1 MIDWIWVVIAAVCG
15 MFAGVLA
22 MGLLAGGGR
31 DELETDN
38 MNLRERLKRYETAE
52 KSLIR

>member
-1 MIDWIWVVIAAVCG
+1 MIPWIWVVIAAIIG

-22 MGLLAGGGR
+22 MGLVAGGGR

-38 MNLRERLKRYETAE
+38 MRLRERLKKYEQ
-52 KSLIR
+52 K

>member
-1 MIDWIWVVIAAVCG
+1 MIPWIWVVIAAIIG

-22 MGLLAGGGR
+22 MGLLAGGAR
-31 DELETDN
+31 YDLEMDN
-38 MNLRERLKRYETAE
+38 MILRERLKRYEAAE